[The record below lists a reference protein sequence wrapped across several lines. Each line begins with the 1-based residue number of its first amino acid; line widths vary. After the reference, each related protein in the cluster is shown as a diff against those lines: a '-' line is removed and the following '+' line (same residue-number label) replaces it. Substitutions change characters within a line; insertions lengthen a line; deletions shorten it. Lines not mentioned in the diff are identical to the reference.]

1 MDRPSSLRI
10 DYCGLD
16 ESVLAPLRQIK
27 PFVLAAIPGILDH
40 LYDRTQRVPELAAK
54 FPSAERLQSVKQA
67 QQRHWIRLFDGHLDD
82 AFVEEAV
89 TIGHAHFH
97 AGFDPSWY
105 VCAYSLVLG
114 DMLACVRAHESL
126 MQTKGQRAHSGE
138 VLQAICKALMFDV
151 SLSIAAY
158 CEEVDASKTHD
169 VEGMISEIDRQV
181 RDTVGSV
188 SQYTQSMLDS
198 AQSMAT
204 VSAAVGRNA
213 KDATNAAGSTLG
225 SAQAVA
231 AASEELHASIR
242 EISQQ
247 VSRSAETAQAAVN
260 RMAETQ
266 GVVDELAK
274 AAAEIGQVVKLIGD
288 IAAQTNLLALNAT
301 IESARAGE
309 AGRGFAVVAQEVKA
323 LAMQSGK
330 SAQQISEQI
339 AHIQDVAKNTAAS
352 IGDVSST
359 IGKFGDIAVSISAAV
374 EEQTVATSEIA
385 KTVGETADQAR
396 HVNELMT
403 EVSTRASD
411 AHLASESVSHG
422 SRNLDEALSALGRLL
437 TRAVRTSSESVQR
450 RHFRRRSMLADVDVV
465 AGGSREKAQM
475 FDISEYGVLISSSSN
490 WPAGSRV
497 SVTLP
502 GDDVH
507 FDGVVVA
514 CGSGLYHVK
523 SDKPV
528 PSEVADKVGQKYL
541 ARLIDLTKS
550 DHRAFVAKV
559 ASAVKGEIELVA
571 GNLATHHTCRLGRW
585 YDTVADETMM
595 KSDSFKALMQPH
607 AQVHDTGAAVLSAL
621 QVGDHELAQKRLA
634 ELEQLS
640 VKVVSCLDA
649 LNTEMQADY
658 DRARAKPGRAA

>member
-16 ESVLAPLRQIK
+16 DSVLANLRQIK
-27 PFVLAAIPGILDH
+27 PVVLAALPAILNR

-54 FPSAERLQSVKQA
+54 FPSAERIQSIKQA
-67 QQRHWIRLFDGHLDD
+67 QERHWTRLLDGRLDD

-89 TIGHAHFH
+89 TIGHAHLH

-105 VCAYSLVLG
+105 ICAYSLVLG
-114 DMLACVRAHESL
+114 DMLACIRAHESL
-126 MQTKGQRAHSGE
+126 MQTKGRRAHSAD
-138 VLQAICKALMFDV
+138 VLQAIGKALMFDV

-158 CEEVDASKTHD
+158 CRDVDASKTHD
-169 VEGMISEIDRQV
+169 VEGMINEIDRQV

-198 AQSMAT
+198 AKSMAA
-204 VSAAVGRNA
+204 VSAAVGRNS
-213 KDATNAAGSTLG
+213 KDATHAAGSTLG

-231 AASEELHASIR
+231 AASEQLHASIR

-247 VSRSAETAQAAVN
+247 VTRSAETAQAAVS

-309 AGRGFAVVAQEVKA
+309 AGKGFAVVAQEVKA

-339 AHIQDVAKNTAAS
+339 GHIQNVARNTAAS
-352 IGDVSST
+352 IGDVSAT

-385 KTVGETADQAR
+385 KTVAETADQAK
-396 HVNELMT
+396 HVNDLMT
-403 EVSTRASD
+403 EVSARAND

-437 TRAVRTSSESVQR
+437 TRAVRTSSESVDR
-450 RHFRRRSMLADVDVV
+450 RHYRRRSMLADADVV
-465 AGGSREKAQM
+465 AGASREKVQM
-475 FDISEYGVLISSSSN
+475 FDISECGALIASSSN
-490 WPAGSRV
+490 WPAGSRI

-502 GDDVH
+502 ADDVH
-507 FDGVVVA
+507 FEGVVVA

-523 SDKPV
+523 SDKPL
-528 PSEVADKVGQKYL
+528 PSDLADRVGQKYL
-541 ARLIDLTKS
+541 ARLIELTKS
-550 DHRAFVAKV
+550 DHRAFVGKI

-585 YDTVADETMM
+585 YDSVADEVLM
-595 KSDSFKALMQPH
+595 KRDAFKTLMRPH
-607 AQVHDTGAAVLSAL
+607 AAVHDTGAAVLSAL

-634 ELEQLS
+634 ELQQLS
-640 VKVVSCLDA
+640 VQVVSCLDA
-649 LNTEMQADY
+649 LNTEMQAEY
-658 DRARAKPGRAA
+658 DRERAHPAKAA